1 MAALTSDGT
10 MLKPPPQ
17 CDADNDVVRARNSG
31 TNNILQKQQSKGTGT
46 CCAGLETA
54 AASLALDGKTTVRS
68 DGSAG
73 RRQHVKR
80 LVHACGSP
88 NEQHQRLGVQAITG
102 IFRTVAT
109 AVAEARASV
118 HTVSEGHAER
128 AMTLWVNL
136 RTFLDTTPLS
146 K

>member
-10 MLKPPPQ
+10 MLTPPQ
-17 CDADNDVVRARNSG
+17 KKCDADNDVVRARNSG
-31 TNNILQKQQSKGTGT
+31 TNNILQKQQSKGT

-73 RRQHVKR
+73 GRQHVKR

-109 AVAEARASV
+109 AVAEARASI
-118 HTVSEGHAER
+118 HTESERHAEG
-128 AMTLWVNL
+128 AMALWVNL